1 MSGPAKLYV
10 DYLTKEGYRPT
21 VDSDGDV
28 VFMHEGGTYY
38 IDIDTGDP
46 QYFRLVFPNFWE
58 IESADELARV
68 MVAANYA
75 TMRTKAAKIYVRSD
89 GQNTVA
95 SIEMFFANPEQF
107 RDVFHRAMSALQAS
121 LINFREKMAAL

>member
-28 VFMHEGGTYY
+28 VFMHGGGTYY
-38 IDIDTGDP
+38 IDIDTNDP

-75 TMRTKAAKIYVRSD
+75 TMCTKVAKIYVRSD

-95 SIEMFFANPEQF
+95 SIEMFLAKPEQF
-107 RDVFHRAMSALQAS
+107 REVFHRAMSALQAS
-121 LINFREKMAAL
+121 LINFREKMATL

>member
-1 MSGPAKLYV
+1 MSGPAKMYV

-21 VDSDGDV
+21 IDSDGDV

-38 IDIDTGDP
+38 IDIDTGNA
-46 QYFRLVFPNFWE
+46 QYFRLVFPNFWN
-58 IESADELARV
+58 IESGDELARV
-68 MVAANYA
+68 MLAANYA

-95 SIEMFFANPEQF
+95 SIELFLGKPEQF

-121 LINFREKMAAL
+121 LINFREKMASL